1 MTKKKWRS
9 KPTTS
14 GNYTKKLTQKNW
26 QANIFHY
33 FYDILSLPS
42 LTYFEGG
49 DLVEV
54 AEQLH
59 EDGIVEGKVSRE
71 IDFKQRAQLSTCV

>member
-1 MTKKKWRS
+1 MVITQ
-9 KPTTS
+9 TS
-14 GNYTKKLTQKNW
+14 LHKI
-26 QANIFHY
+26 QANKFYY
-33 FYDILSLPS
+33 FYVILSLRA

-71 IDFKQRAQLSTCV
+71 IDFKQRAQLSTCI